1 MFKTQ
6 DLVWCFK
13 MVLIFKKW
21 DGDTTLFFYYSK
33 TEKYEHFELSNIVY
47 ICVWCIY
54 TYIYIY
60 IYIYIKYVHISYMH
74 IYIYIYYI
82 YIYTY
87 IYIHVLY
94 TYIYIYISAFIYTYI
109 YAYTYLYIHG
119 SRCSEF
125 FHWTLW
131 RTLMRT
137 GYFLI
142 LHHTTNILANL
153 VLWVLCWHQLF
164 STRQLQPHWK
174 SWEGRNTS

>member
-1 MFKTQ
+1 M
-6 DLVWCFK
+6 
-13 MVLIFKKW
+13 
-21 DGDTTLFFYYSK
+21 
-33 TEKYEHFELSNIVY
+33 VY
-47 ICVWCIY
+47 IYLYLYLYLYIY
-54 TYIYIY
+54 KICTYIIYAYIHIYIIYIY
-60 IYIYIKYVHISYMH
+60 IH
-74 IYIYIYYI
+74 IYIYMYYI
-82 YIYTY
+82 
-87 IYIHVLY
+87 H
-94 TYIYIYISAFIYTYI
+94 IYIYISAFIYTYI